1 MKKSYL
7 LRLLYTSSLA
17 GFVCLSGAGLA
28 FGQFQTFTQNRDRI
42 KIDTAGFP
50 AEIQKDYGVFRD
62 KCGGCHGLDT
72 SLKPSLTPA
81 LWTFE
86 VKKMQAMASS
96 QFNSA
101 QAKAILDFL
110 NYDELHRKSL
120 NKPTAQAAPSGTAVA
135 GRQFYEAQGC
145 DTCHA
150 IGGKGGNAGPSLSDV
165 GTRLSRDQISQILQT
180 LREGKST
187 SMPPLPAGATDR
199 QIKELLDYLMT
210 LKGS

>member
-1 MKKSYL
+1 MKNSYL
-7 LRLLYTSSLA
+7 MRLLYTLSVT

-28 FGQFQTFTQNRDRI
+28 FGQFQPFTQNRDRI

-50 AEIQKDYGVFRD
+50 ANIQKDYGIFRN
-62 KCGGCHGLDT
+62 KCGACHGLDT

-81 LWTFE
+81 LWAFE

-96 QFNSA
+96 QFNNE

-120 NKPTAQAAPSGTAVA
+120 NKPVAQPVASGSTTP
-135 GRQFYEAQGC
+135 GREFYEGQGC

-165 GTRLSRDQISQILQT
+165 GKRLSREQISQILQT
-180 LREGKST
+180 LREGKSS

-199 QIKELLDYLMT
+199 QIKELLDYLTT
-210 LKGS
+210 LTGN